1 MKTEIIMNYNLMKIY
16 TPLVFTTTAIL
27 SFSCVKKEEKA
38 APAQPVIATQPSQK
52 TPVKKEKKYSSCEEF
67 ITALVKSSNASALK
81 TFNDPR
87 VRIEEITSEK
97 IVIEIY
103 VSNDISEDPAVKQI
117 TDHAV
122 GWLEYFPASE
132 KLQDITADPE
142 ESEVLKYDHSVLDQ
156 KEIMAL
162 CFPN

>member
-1 MKTEIIMNYNLMKIY
+1 MKTKIIMNYNLMKIY

-38 APAQPVIATQPSQK
+38 APVQPVITTQPSQK
-52 TPVKKEKKYSSCEEF
+52 TPVKKKYSSCEEF

-87 VRIEEITSEK
+87 IRIEEITSEK

-103 VSNDISEDPAVKQI
+103 VSNDISEDPAVQQI

-142 ESEVLKYDHSVLDQ
+142 EPEILKYDHSVLDQ

>member
-16 TPLVFTTTAIL
+16 TPLVFTATAIL
-27 SFSCVKKEEKA
+27 SFSCAKKQEKTV
-38 APAQPVIATQPSQK
+38 PAQSPNTAQPSQK
-52 TPVKKEKKYSSCEEF
+52 TTVKTEKKYTSCEDF
-67 ITALVKSSNASALK
+67 ITDMVKSSNASALK

-87 VRIEEITSEK
+87 IRIEEIASEK
-97 IVIEIY
+97 IIIEIY

-142 ESEVLKYDHSVLDQ
+142 EPEILKYDHSVLDQ
-156 KEIMAL
+156 KEIMVL